1 MWVRTSNRGAA
12 PRIVRVTTTWAS
24 EVLPLFLELAAIPSP
39 SGEEEAVAE
48 RVRAYLRDLGI
59 ETEADAAGNLLARLP
74 ATDGAAGE
82 PIFLCAHLDTVPVSG
97 PIEPVVEDGVVT
109 NSAATILGAD
119 DKAAVAV
126 LLEAARLV
134 LAEGRSHAGVEL
146 LFTTREETGLEGA
159 FAFDVSRLTARLG
172 FVYDYSGAVGEVVV
186 AAPSGR
192 TIDVVFTGRP
202 AHAGINPEDGRS
214 AIVAAARAISDL
226 RLGRIDHETTANV
239 GLIEGGSALNVVP
252 AHCRL
257 AVEARS
263 RDERKLASLVQE
275 ILDSLSF
282 AAAVT
287 ECEVETTVQD
297 KYRGYRLAPDDPA
310 LLLARSALE
319 RAGFEPREVEVG
331 GGADANV
338 FNERGLHCVNVANGM
353 ANVHTAD
360 EKIAV
365 ADLEAM
371 VAVTLELVR
380 CSAAGRG
387 QCPLQAIRAVSP
399 HYLKRH

>member
-1 MWVRTSNRGAA
+1 M
-12 PRIVRVTTTWAS
+12 TTTWAS

-39 SGEEEAVAE
+39 SGEEEAVAA
-48 RVRAYLRDLGI
+48 RVRAYLRGLGI
-59 ETEADAAGNLLARLP
+59 EAEGDDSGNLLARLP
-74 ATDGAAGE
+74 ATHAAAGE

-97 PIEPVVEDGVVT
+97 PLVPVVEDGVVT

-126 LLEAARLV
+126 LLEAARLL
-134 LAEGRSHAGVEL
+134 LAEGRPHAGVEL

-159 FAFDVSRLTARLG
+159 FAFDASRLTARLG

-192 TIDVVFTGRP
+192 VIEVAFTGRP

-214 AIVAAARAISDL
+214 AIVAAARAILDL
-226 RLGRIDHETTANV
+226 RLGRLDDETTANV

-263 RDERKLASLVQE
+263 RDERKLAGLVQE

-287 ECEVETTVQD
+287 ECEVETTVED

-310 LLLARSALE
+310 LALARSALE
-319 RAGFEPREVEVG
+319 RAGFEPQEVEVG

-338 FNERGLHCVNVANGM
+338 FNQRGLHCVNIANGM

-371 VAVTLELVR
+371 VAVTLELI
-380 CSAAGRG
+380 AAAREG
-387 QCPLQAIRAVSP
+387 
-399 HYLKRH
+399 

>member
-1 MWVRTSNRGAA
+1 MGHGSVPKACRLVPGAQ
-12 PRIVRVTTTWAS
+12 PRIGHMTTTWAS
-24 EVLPLFLELAAIPSP
+24 DVLPLFLELAAIPSP
-39 SGEEEAVAE
+39 SGEEDAVAA
-48 RVRAYLRDLGI
+48 RVRAYLRDLGVDT
-59 ETEADAAGNLLARLP
+59 ETDPAGNLLARLP
-74 ATDGAAGE
+74 ASEGEEGE
-82 PIFLCAHLDTVPVSG
+82 PVFLCAHLDTVPASG
-97 PIEPVVEDGVVT
+97 AIEPVVADGIVT
-109 NSAATILGAD
+109 NGAGTILGAD

-134 LAEGRSHAGVEL
+134 LAEGRKHAGVEL

-159 FAFDVSRLTARLG
+159 FAFDVSRLQARLG

-192 TIDVVFTGRP
+192 AIDVVFTGRP

-226 RLGRIDHETTANV
+226 RLGRIDEETTANA

-252 AHCRL
+252 DRCRL

-263 RDERKLASLVQE
+263 RDDRKLAALVQE
-275 ILDSLSF
+275 LLDSFAF
-282 AAAVT
+282 AAAVS
-287 ECEVETTVQD
+287 ECEVETTVVD
-297 KYRGYRLAPDDPA
+297 KYRGYRLADDDPA
-310 LLLARSALE
+310 LALARRSLE
-319 RAGFEPREVEVG
+319 RAGFEPKEVEVG

-360 EKIAV
+360 EQIAV

-371 VAVTLELVR
+371 VGVTLELV
-380 CSAAGRG
+380 SAARE
-387 QCPLQAIRAVSP
+387 A
-399 HYLKRH
+399 

>member
-1 MWVRTSNRGAA
+1 MA
-12 PRIVRVTTTWAS
+12 TTWAS
-24 EVLPLFLELAAIPSP
+24 EVLPLFVELAAIPSP
-39 SGEEEAVAE
+39 SGEEEAVAA

-59 ETEADAAGNLLARLP
+59 ESEADPAGNLLAHLP
-74 ATDGAAGE
+74 PTDGATGE

-126 LLEAARLV
+126 VLEATRLL
-134 LAEGRSHAGVEL
+134 LAGGRPHAGVEL

-159 FAFDVSRLTARLG
+159 FAFDPSRLAARLG
-172 FVYDYSGAVGEVVV
+172 FVYDYSGAVGEIVV

-192 TIDVVFTGRP
+192 VIDVTFTGRP

-226 RLGRIDHETTANV
+226 RLARIDDETTANV

-257 AVEARS
+257 AVDVRS
-263 RDERKLASLVQE
+263 RSERKLASLVQE

-287 ECEVETTVQD
+287 ECEVETTVED

-310 LLLARSALE
+310 LALARSALE
-319 RAGFEPREVEVG
+319 RAGFEPTEVEVG

-360 EKIAV
+360 EQIAV

-371 VAVTLELVR
+371 VAVTLELV
-380 CSAAGRG
+380 AAASEG
-387 QCPLQAIRAVSP
+387 
-399 HYLKRH
+399 

>member
-1 MWVRTSNRGAA
+1 MAA
-12 PRIVRVTTTWAS
+12 PRIGSVTTAWAS
-24 EVLPLFLELAAIPSP
+24 EVLPLFLELAVIPSP
-39 SGEEEAVAE
+39 SGEEQAVAD

-59 ETEADAAGNLLARLP
+59 EAEEDDAGNLLARLP
-74 ATDGAAGE
+74 ATPAEAGE
-82 PIFLCAHLDTVPVSG
+82 PIFLCAHLDTVPASG
-97 PIEPVVEDGVVT
+97 PIEPVVEEGVVT
-109 NSAATILGAD
+109 NAADTILGAD

-126 LLEAARLV
+126 LLEAARLL
-134 LAEGRSHAGVEL
+134 LAEGRPHAGVEL

-159 FAFDVSRLTARLG
+159 FAFDASRLEARLG
-172 FVYDYSGAVGEVVV
+172 FVYDYAGPVGEVVV

-192 TIDVVFTGRP
+192 AIDVVFTGRP

-226 RLGRIDHETTANV
+226 RLGRIDEETTANA

-252 AHCRL
+252 ARCRL

-263 RDERKLASLVQE
+263 RDDRKLADLVQE
-275 ILDSLSF
+275 MLDSFAF
-282 AAAVT
+282 AAAVAD
-287 ECEVETTVQD
+287 CEVETRVED
-297 KYRGYRLAPDDPA
+297 KYRGYHLGLEDPA
-310 LLLARSALE
+310 LLLARTALE
-319 RAGFEPREVEVG
+319 RAGFEPRAVEVG

-360 EKIAV
+360 EAIAV

-371 VAVTLELVR
+371 VGVTLELV
-380 CSAAGRG
+380 AAARE
-387 QCPLQAIRAVSP
+387 A
-399 HYLKRH
+399 

>member
-1 MWVRTSNRGAA
+1 M
-12 PRIVRVTTTWAS
+12 TTAWAS
-24 EVLPLFLELAAIPSP
+24 DVLPLFLELVAIPSP

-48 RVRAYLRDLGI
+48 HVRGYLRDLGL
-59 ETEADAAGNLLARLP
+59 EADADPAGNLLARLP
-74 ATDGAAGE
+74 APAGE
-82 PIFLCAHLDTVPVSG
+82 SGRPIFLCAHLDTVPASG
-97 PIEPVVEDGVVT
+97 PIEPVVEDGVIT
-109 NSAATILGAD
+109 SAADTILGAD

-126 LLEAARLV
+126 LLEAARLI
-134 LAEGRSHAGVEL
+134 LAEGRPHAGVEL

-159 FAFDVSRLTARLG
+159 FAFDSSRLEARLG
-172 FVYDYSGAVGEVVV
+172 FVYDYSGSVGEVVV

-192 TIDVVFTGRP
+192 AIDVVFTGRP

-226 RLGRIDHETTANV
+226 RLGRIDDETTANA

-257 AVEARS
+257 ALEARS
-263 RDERKLASLVQE
+263 RDDRKLADLVQE
-275 ILDSLSF
+275 MLDSLSF
-282 AAAVT
+282 AAAVAD
-287 ECEVETTVQD
+287 CEVDATVED

-310 LLLARSALE
+310 LVLARRALE
-319 RAGFEPREVEVG
+319 RAGFEPTEVEVG
-331 GGADANV
+331 GGSDANV

-360 EKIAV
+360 ETIAV

-371 VAVTLELVR
+371 VGVTLELV
-380 CSAAGRG
+380 AAARE
-387 QCPLQAIRAVSP
+387 A
-399 HYLKRH
+399 